1 MPDSTAN
8 APKTRKPRSLEDEIA
23 RQEAR
28 LKKLQ
33 DNLKEKKRKDHER
46 NAKAIAAL
54 LQAEH
59 LDQEPVEKWQ
69 LHLPA
74 IKALLLENPAATPAG
89 DQKEKPAPAVPG
101 TADAG

>member
-1 MPDSTAN
+1 MPNSTAT

-33 DNLKEKKRKDHER
+33 DNLKEKKRREYER

-54 LQAEH
+54 LQVEH
-59 LDQEPVEKWQ
+59 LDQEPVETWQ
-69 LHLPA
+69 QHLPA
-74 IKALLLENPAATPAG
+74 IKALLLENSSGAAPG
-89 DQKEKPAPAVPG
+89 DQKEKPASVGPG
-101 TADAG
+101 PTDAG

>member
-1 MPDSTAN
+1 MPDSNAH
-8 APKTRKPRSLEDEIA
+8 APKPRQTRSLEDEIA

-33 DNLKEKKRKDHER
+33 DNLKEKKRKDYER
-46 NAKAIAAL
+46 NAKAISAL

-69 LHLPA
+69 QHLPA
-74 IKALLLENPAATPAG
+74 IKALLLENPSPTSAG